1 MSARQVRRFQLERD
15 VDVSGVSGTGAVAFG
30 AQAPDGTCVLWW
42 SSGLESTTI
51 YRDMETLL
59 AIHGH
64 GGMTRAIYIDPESRD
79 GAPAP
84 GGDGGG
90 GHEANGQG
98 AGGHGGN
105 GRGANGH
112 GGNGHGAT
120 SHGRGADAADAVEE
134 EGELVQAGP
143 DGAEA
148 GDEPSWAVARAPRGV
163 PRAAAHQQATRSV
176 SRPARPP
183 ARSS

>member
-79 GAPAP
+79 GVTAP

-90 GHEANGQG
+90 GHEANGHG

-105 GRGANGH
+105 GRGAASH
-112 GGNGHGAT
+112 GHGAEVVE
-120 SHGRGADAADAVEE
+120 AAEG
-134 EGELVQAGP
+134 GELGPAGP
-143 DGAEA
+143 DSAES
-148 GDEPSWAVARAPRGV
+148 GDEPARAVARAAARGV
-163 PRAAAHQQATRSV
+163 PRAAAHQQAARSV
-176 SRPARPP
+176 SRPTRPST
-183 ARSS
+183 RSS